1 STFVVS
7 AKNAVTHSGEYL
19 MNSTTSRKRGSRTSN
34 VAALLGTASFVALG
48 SGAAQA
54 QVAEVLITGSLIAG
68 TQAVGVPITAVG
80 EEQFLEQGA
89 VTVADMLLS
98 VPSVQVD
105 ASLTSL
111 RGGGTTFKAMAAT
124 RLTPRLSPSLRSN
137 VLTF

>member
-1 STFVVS
+1 
-7 AKNAVTHSGEYL
+7 
-19 MNSTTSRKRGSRTSN
+19 MNSVGSRTRGSRASH
-34 VAALLGTASFVALG
+34 VAALLGTASFVAIG

-89 VTVADMLLS
+89 ITVADMLLS

-111 RGGGTTFKAMAAT
+111 RGDRHRGCKAE
-124 RLTPRLSPSLRSN
+124 
-137 VLTF
+137 